1 MQIKDIKKLL
11 TELPQEITVLV
22 AEDSPFIRKLIVCLL
37 KQYGFTDVV
46 EVEDGKQ
53 AWEYFQKNKQRISLL
68 LLDWIMPEM
77 DGLEVCRL
85 IRNTNVEHYVYII
98 FLSVIKEKEE
108 IARCLEAGADDY
120 ILKPIHA
127 KEFYA
132 RITVGLRI
140 IALERTLQ
148 ETNRRL
154 KKMATMDN
162 LTDLFNRRA
171 LFNALEKE
179 FYRALREQKSFHTIM
194 LDIDHF
200 KKINDTYGHQV
211 GDAVRELLPPI

>member
-98 FLSVIKEKEE
+98 FLSVIKEK
-108 IARCLEAGADDY
+108 
-120 ILKPIHA
+120 
-127 KEFYA
+127 
-132 RITVGLRI
+132 
-140 IALERTLQ
+140 ALV
-148 ETNRRL
+148 
-154 KKMATMDN
+154 
-162 LTDLFNRRA
+162 
-171 LFNALEKE
+171 
-179 FYRALREQKSFHTIM
+179 S
-194 LDIDHF
+194 
-200 KKINDTYGHQV
+200 G
-211 GDAVRELLPPI
+211 